1 MEEMLKSKAAMLAG
15 SVIGAFILIYGT
27 AILFNLFFGAYML
40 QGGLADW
47 KYGMLALLCAMPFVL
62 ITLFGRSDRSSKY
75 AIFAGAVLFSVL
87 FVIVHLMMVL
97 SAEAMQ
103 DDAAERVLIV
113 FPVSAL
119 ILAVVLYFTARNEI
133 VS

>member
-1 MEEMLKSKAAMLAG
+1 MLKSKAAMLAG

-75 AIFAGAVLFSVL
+75 DIFAGAVLFSVL

-103 DDAAERVLIV
+103 DYAAERVLIV

>member
-1 MEEMLKSKAAMLAG
+1 MLKSKAAMLAG

>member
-1 MEEMLKSKAAMLAG
+1 MLKSKAAMLAG

-75 AIFAGAVLFSVL
+75 DIFAGAVLFSVL